1 MLSFKQFLNE
11 VKAKKKV
18 LPDVKKKSPKKYS
31 WKAEK
36 PLKKKHGI
44 GSLSVY

>member
-1 MLSFKQFLNE
+1 MLKFKQFLNE
-11 VKAKKKV
+11 VKTKKKV

-36 PLKKKHGI
+36 PQKKKHGI